1 MTETLFRLCFCA
13 RQIPL
18 YCGYLLLRSL
28 TASLFPGGSP
38 GSDEAL
44 ALEEQEQALQAARKA
59 KKKAKVSKNKTR

>member
-28 TASLFPGGSP
+28 TASLFPGSD